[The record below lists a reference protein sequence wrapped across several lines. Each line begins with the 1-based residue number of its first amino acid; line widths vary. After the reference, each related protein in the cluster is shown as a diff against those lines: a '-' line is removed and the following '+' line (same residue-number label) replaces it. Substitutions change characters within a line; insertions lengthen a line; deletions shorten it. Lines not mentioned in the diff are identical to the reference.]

1 MISFGIRTTRY
12 QVKSLCAS
20 QRRGFWLIIDSLWL
34 KQFNFRVS
42 VGFGRLM
49 VGNSTSADFVILS
62 AGMPRCFSSETIK
75 SALDW
80 LNESLMPDVPVE
92 LSAAPVTL
100 TCKSY
105 FFATLANSSRL
116 SFCETSVRRAVLRVK
131 RNIQE
136 LRYSYP
142 RHDSQPWDCAL
153 QPL

>member
-1 MISFGIRTTRY
+1 MIPFGIRTY
-12 QVKSLCAS
+12 QVSSKKPLRFTAERLLVNNRFSMA
-20 QRRGFWLIIDSLWL
+20 

-42 VGFGRLM
+42 VGFGRQM